1 MGYNPSNDLIIT
13 FSIYS
18 FFVFYLQKWS
28 SVFQGA
34 SQGFGIFLNFFMGIA
49 TLFGLGFLIYYGIKV
64 EWAAP
69 LMVFGISLFVKFVMV
84 SIEAIL
90 FGRFQSSV
98 FIIGTIGIIVCP
110 ILAYRLLVIAGVIQ

>member
-1 MGYNPSNDLIIT
+1 MGYDPSTELIIT

-34 SQGFGIFLNFFMGIA
+34 SQGFGVFLNLFMGVA

-69 LMVFGISLFVKFVMV
+69 LMLFGISLLLKFVMV

-90 FGRFQSSV
+90 FGRSQSSI
-98 FIIGTIGIIVCP
+98 FIIGTVGFIICP
-110 ILAYRLLVIAGVIQ
+110 ILGYRLLVIAEIIK